1 MSLKEATINAAMA
14 VYEGISNR
22 GLMGSFRMDLM
33 KTKVSLL
40 PLSRIK
46 GLEKKGFAV
55 PGSSVNMQGRGC
67 YDVER
72 RGTHL
77 GLLSLVFPSPPSLC
91 KMTRQNE
98 CTEAEMSECMDVR
111 ISRCYKSDVNINNVV
126 DVEEKKEKKRKKV
139 MGGENEYNARMI
151 RRCKGCSSGIE
162 TSNQVRTLYKWRPSN
177 ADPFLTCVNVDS
189 GLLHVTRNRLVR
201 FIPKAFTLYLDPC
214 RSIPEAS

>member
-22 GLMGSFRMDLM
+22 GLMGSFRMD
-33 KTKVSLL
+33 
-40 PLSRIK
+40 
-46 GLEKKGFAV
+46 
-55 PGSSVNMQGRGC
+55 
-67 YDVER
+67 
-72 RGTHL
+72 L

-162 TSNQVRTLYKWRPSN
+162 TSNQWAAACHS
-177 ADPFLTCVNVDS
+177 
-189 GLLHVTRNRLVR
+189 
-201 FIPKAFTLYLDPC
+201 
-214 RSIPEAS
+214 